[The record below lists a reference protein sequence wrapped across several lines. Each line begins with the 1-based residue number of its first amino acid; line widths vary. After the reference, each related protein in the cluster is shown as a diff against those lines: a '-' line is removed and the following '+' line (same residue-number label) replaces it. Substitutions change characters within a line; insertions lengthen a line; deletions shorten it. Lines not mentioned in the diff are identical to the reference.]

1 MVKKSDSMKF
11 RINMNMILK
20 SEVGYMFEL
29 R

>member
-1 MVKKSDSMKF
+1 MVKKSDSVKF

-20 SEVGYMFEL
+20 NEVGYMFEL